1 MLKLKKVSK
10 FYYSKGMVAT
20 GFTKVSLDFQIG
32 EFVAITGESGS
43 GKSTLLNVIS
53 GLDTYEEGELYIN
66 GEETSHYTEKDY
78 EIYRKK
84 YIGNI
89 FQNFNL
95 VASYTVYQNV
105 ELVLLINGYKKKD
118 IKSKVLDIIKS
129 VGLLKYKNTKV
140 SKLSGGQ
147 KQRVAIARCLAKDT
161 PVIIADEPTGNLDSK
176 SAESVLKLLSEIS
189 KNKLVIVV
197 THNYDQVEE
206 YVTRK
211 ITMHDGR
218 VIEDLKIKEANITK
232 EVEQATYKETSLA
245 SRLRLGIRNTF
256 NIVPK
261 FLLMLLVYLFIVFA
275 VAGTYS
281 SFQSAEYNA
290 AKEVYN
296 NYFSSENM
304 DKRIILKKKDNTPF
318 TEEDYSRISAL
329 ENIDYILK
337 DDTLYD
343 NEMSLYNESTYLYG
357 SITSIDMINGSLDKG
372 RLPESENEIVILANE
387 DDWMFS
393 HMLDEILDKDF
404 QMDELIDY
412 TTGLPYKLKVVGIR
426 YKTDGYDVTVYGS
439 NSLLEK
445 IKESLYRVRN
455 TTTYTYASTT
465 YESYPYDNSNS
476 LVPTPLVPKGLAL
489 ISIDKTF
496 NCKNSNC
503 INENMVITSKN
514 KYYEKVLNLKI
525 DKEYNIDTIKKLT
538 GMDYENYNGA
548 VFINEADYK
557 SLFSGENYQASL
569 FVKDDKVARNT
580 ESELKNLGYDT
591 FYLLDGK
598 VEEFTTQIVRIAKV
612 IVLSLLII
620 VLFFISYFVIK
631 LILKS
636 RNIYFSTIRM
646 LGSSSHTAKNL
657 LDIELNTIT
666 NIAYLIF
673 ISLIILVKTEMLN
686 FNYIKELSSFLGI
699 KEYIIIYL
707 ILFLMSYLTS
717 TRYASKLFKKS
728 AISTYK
734 EEV

>member
-20 GFTKVSLDFQIG
+20 GFTKVSLDLNIG

-53 GLDTYEEGELYIN
+53 GLDSYEEGEMYVC
-66 GEETSHYTEKDY
+66 GEETSHYNEKDY

-95 VASYTVYQNV
+95 INSYTVYQNV
-105 ELVLLINGYKKKD
+105 ELVLLINGYKRKD
-118 IKSKVLDIIKS
+118 IKYKVLDIIKE

-176 SAESVLKLLSEIS
+176 SAASVLKLLSDIS
-189 KNKLVIVV
+189 KYKLVIVV

-218 VIEDLKIKEANITK
+218 IIEDLKIKEVDTIEEIEASN
-232 EVEQATYKETSLA
+232 YKETRIS
-245 SRLRLGIRNTF
+245 SKLRLGIRNTF

-261 FLLMLLVYLFIVFA
+261 FLLMLMVYLFIVFSIS
-275 VAGTYS
+275 GTYS
-281 SFQSAEYNA
+281 SFKQGEYEASKEMYSSFFSGTNA
-290 AKEVYN
+290 
-296 NYFSSENM
+296 
-304 DKRIILKKKDNTPF
+304 DKRIILKKENNIAF
-318 TEEDYSRISAL
+318 TEDDYNKIKKL
-329 ENIDYILK
+329 ENIDYIIT
-337 DDTLYD
+337 DDLIFDRQFSIYSD
-343 NEMSLYNESTYLYG
+343 NVYLFGNVLSLNF
-357 SITSIDMINGSLDKG
+357 LDGKVDVG
-372 RLPESENEIVILANE
+372 RLPENDNEIVIEANKNE
-387 DDWMFS
+387 WMIS
-393 HMLDEILDKDF
+393 NMQDEIFNDNFRLDDVIDMDTGEPFNAKIVGIKYKTSGYEVTAFVKDNV
-404 QMDELIDY
+404 L
-412 TTGLPYKLKVVGIR
+412 TKLKDYI
-426 YKTDGYDVTVYGS
+426 Y
-439 NSLLEK
+439 NINNE
-445 IKESLYRVRN
+445 
-455 TTTYTYASTT
+455 TTYTYAGREYNASV
-465 YESYPYDNSNS
+465 YDNSILPNNN
-476 LVPTPLVPKGLAL
+476 VPKGEAY
-489 ISIDKTF
+489 ISSEKTYD
-496 NCKNSNC
+496 CKNNRC
-503 INENMVITSKN
+503 INETINIKSKN
-514 KYYEKVLNLKI
+514 MYYTNEINLKI
-525 DKEYNIDTIKKLT
+525 TKEYTKNNIKKLT
-538 GMDYENYNGA
+538 NLDYENYNGT
-548 VFINEADYK
+548 VFINREDYN
-557 SLFSGENYQASL
+557 SLIKGDTYQISA
-569 FVKDDKVARNT
+569 FVKNDKEARNT
-580 ESELKNLGYDT
+580 ENQLKEMGYDT
-591 FYLLDGK
+591 FYILDG
-598 VEEFTTQIVRIAKV
+598 VSNTGSLQIVRIAKV

-646 LGSSSHTAKNL
+646 LGSTRHVAKNL

-673 ISLIILVKTEMLN
+673 IGLIVLVNTGVVKLA
-686 FNYIKELSSFLGI
+686 YLQDLSTYLGV

-707 ILFLMSYLTS
+707 ILFIMSYLTS

-728 AISTYK
+728 AISTYR

>member
-20 GFTKVSLDFQIG
+20 GFTKVSLDLNIG

-53 GLDTYEEGELYIN
+53 GLDSYEEGEMYVC
-66 GEETSHYTEKDY
+66 GEETSHYSEKDY

-95 VASYTVYQNV
+95 INSYTVYQNI

-118 IKSKVLDIIKS
+118 IKYKVLDIIKE
-129 VGLLKYKNTKV
+129 VGLTKYKNTKV

-176 SAESVLKLLSEIS
+176 SAASVLKLLSDIS
-189 KNKLVIVV
+189 KSKLVIVV

-218 VIEDLKIKEANITK
+218 VIEDLKLK
-232 EVEQATYKETSLA
+232 EVKDVEEIETSNYKETRIGSKF
-245 SRLRLGIRNTF
+245 RLGIRNTF
-256 NIVPK
+256 NIIPK
-261 FLLMLLVYLFIVFA
+261 FILMLMVYLFIVFSIS
-275 VAGTYS
+275 GTYS
-281 SFQSAEYNA
+281 SFKQGEYEASKEMYSSFFSGTNA
-290 AKEVYN
+290 
-296 NYFSSENM
+296 
-304 DKRIILKKKDNTPF
+304 DKRIVLKKDNNASF
-318 TEEDYSRISAL
+318 TEEDYNNIRSL
-329 ENIDYILK
+329 KNIDYIIT
-337 DDTLYD
+337 DDLIFDREFGIYSD
-343 NEMSLYNESTYLYG
+343 NVYLYG
-357 SITSIDMINGSLDKG
+357 NVLGLNLLEGELDVG
-372 RLPESENEIVILANE
+372 RMPENDYEIVIEANKNE
-387 DDWMFS
+387 WMIS
-393 HMLDEILDKDF
+393 NMQDEILNDSFRLDDMTD
-404 QMDELIDY
+404 MD
-412 TTGLPYKLKVVGIR
+412 TGETLKVKIVGIK
-426 YKTDGYDVTVYGS
+426 YKSSGYEVTAYV
-439 NSLLEK
+439 K
-445 IKESLYRVRN
+445 DN
-455 TTTYTYASTT
+455 TLNKMKDYIYNQNNNTTYTYAGREYNGSM
-465 YESYPYDNSNS
+465 YDNSILPNNN
-476 LVPTPLVPKGLAL
+476 VPKGEAF
-489 ISIDKTF
+489 ISSERTYD
-496 NCKNSNC
+496 CKNSRC
-503 INENMVITSKN
+503 INESLIIKSINM
-514 KYYEKVLNLKI
+514 YYTNEINLKI
-525 DKEYNIDTIKKLT
+525 TKEYTKNNIKRLT
-538 GMDYENYNGA
+538 NLDYETYNGT
-548 VFINEADYK
+548 VFINPEDYR
-557 SLFSGENYQASL
+557 SLIKGDTYQISA
-569 FVKDDKVARNT
+569 FVKDDKEARNT
-580 ESELKNLGYDT
+580 ENELKRLGYDT
-591 FYLLDGK
+591 FYILDG
-598 VEEFTTQIVRIAKV
+598 VSSDGSLQIIRIAKI

-646 LGSSSHTAKNL
+646 LGSTRHVAKNL

-673 ISLIILVKTEMLN
+673 ISLIILVNTGILKLS
-686 FNYIKELSSFLGI
+686 YIQDLSTYLGL

-707 ILFLMSYLTS
+707 ILFIMSYLTS

-728 AISTYK
+728 AISTYR